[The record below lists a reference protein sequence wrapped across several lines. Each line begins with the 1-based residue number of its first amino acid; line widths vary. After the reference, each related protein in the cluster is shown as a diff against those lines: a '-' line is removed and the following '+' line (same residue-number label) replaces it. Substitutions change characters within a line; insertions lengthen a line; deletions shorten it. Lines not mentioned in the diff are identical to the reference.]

1 MKFLF
6 FLFLFLPHLN
16 VALNANPKFCVNCV
30 HFMSHERLGDKFG
43 YCNMFPKIDMGNE
56 FLITGEVEFK
66 PVEMH
71 FCSTARNLDHMCGAR
86 ARRFYPKMDE
96 ISIS

>member
-6 FLFLFLPHLN
+6 FLFLTFLHRN
-16 VALNANPKFCVNCV
+16 DSLNADPKFCVNCV
-30 HFMSHERLGDKFG
+30 HFMPHERLGNKFG
-43 YCNMFPKIDMGNE
+43 YCNMFPKIETNDK
-56 FLITGEVEFK
+56 FLITGDIEME

-71 FCSTARNLDHMCGAR
+71 FCSTARNLDHMCGQR

-96 ISIS
+96 IKW